1 MATDYLAAWWVH
13 DTTVERLTGQGPS
26 GPTYAAGETLKGF
39 CDAKTRLV
47 RNATGSEVTS
57 STTVYYPP
65 GTPFIKPGSYITM
78 PPVLGS
84 RRAKVIGCQ
93 VHDAGTLPTPNHVEV
108 TLE

>member
-1 MATDYLAAWWVH
+1 MTDYLAAWWVH

-26 GPTYAAGETLKGF
+26 GPTYAPAETITGF
-39 CDAKTRLV
+39 VDDKTRLV

-65 GTPFIKPGSYITM
+65 GTPYIKPGSYVRT
-78 PPVLGS
+78 PALFGG

-93 VHDAGTLPTPNHVEV
+93 VHDAGALATPNHVEV